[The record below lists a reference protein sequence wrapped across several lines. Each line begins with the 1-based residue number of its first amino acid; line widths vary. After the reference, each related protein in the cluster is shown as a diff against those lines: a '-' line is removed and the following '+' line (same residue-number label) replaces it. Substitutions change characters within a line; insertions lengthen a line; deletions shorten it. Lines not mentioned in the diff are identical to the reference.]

1 VVPGRILKE
10 GENLMGNRIAK
21 AVSIASTMVVLLG
34 LVIAGVACG
43 PGAKFDADAI
53 ADIKA
58 GLARLDA
65 PLADLV
71 AGVTAI
77 HDASE
82 VIANASDEDLPDTD
96 LKEEA
101 EKVRVQ
107 SRELADITD
116 SILDEVENLKLHQDD
131 PATNEDAIL
140 AAIANIKGYLEDL
153 DAEWEKALLDDETL
167 HDLGHNILFG
177 APDDYK
183 THAENIHDA
192 CHEVDNAIERLEV
205 YVEDLEALM
214 DVE

>member
-1 VVPGRILKE
+1 
-10 GENLMGNRIAK
+10 MGNRIAK
-21 AVSIASTMVVLLG
+21 AVSIASTMAMLLG
-34 LVIAGVACG
+34 LVIAGVACS
-43 PGAKFDADAI
+43 PGEKFDADAI

-58 GLARLDA
+58 GIAKLDA

-71 AGVTAI
+71 AGVATI

-82 VIANASDEDLPDTD
+82 VIANASDKDVPDTD

-101 EKVRVQ
+101 EKVHVQ
-107 SRELADITD
+107 SRELTNIAD
-116 SILDEVENLKLHQDD
+116 SILDEVENLKLLQDD
-131 PATNEDAIL
+131 PGTNEDAIL
-140 AAIANIKGYLEDL
+140 AATANIKGYLENL
-153 DAEWEKALLDDETL
+153 DAEWEKALLDDKTL

-183 THAENIHDA
+183 AHAENIHDA

-205 YVEDLEALM
+205 YVDGLEALM